1 MTNCHG
7 NYCLYVTLLALYKE
21 FGQIAL
27 KSVKCWCCTSL
38 NTGKARTGE
47 EDLPKIYLL
56 QRILIFAHFTSC
68 SQFSFA

>member
-47 EDLPKIYLL
+47 EDLPKI
-56 QRILIFAHFTSC
+56 
-68 SQFSFA
+68 